1 MPKINSISIQT
12 SENTFISKS
21 SSAMSSGPILRTVY
35 VDMDLPPITLDM
47 IQPILETNEPFSSNT
62 QVHHSDKDGIT
73 ITSQENNPKHRKAIA
88 DIDEGGKIS
97 ITCIAKGAKPQAH
110 IYWNSD
116 PPLNFDD
123 IHEETK
129 REENGLTFTT
139 INTLTFEAERE
150 LTSLSCFASNSVLD
164 NKKETPLKR
173 ATNIHV
179 KFRPEIDLPKGSG
192 VIEAL
197 QGKGN
202 KFTIEKIE
210 NILRICLVQTIL
222 NSVK

>member
-1 MPKINSISIQT
+1 MISHFST
-12 SENTFISKS
+12 
-21 SSAMSSGPILRTVY
+21 AMSSGPILRTVY

-47 IQPILETNEPFSSNT
+47 IQPILETNEPFSSNN

-73 ITSQENNPKHRKAIA
+73 ITSHENIFKHKKAFA
-88 DIDEGGKIS
+88 DVDEGGKIS

-179 KFRPEIDLPKGSG
+179 KFRPEIELPKGSG

-197 QGKGN
+197 QGWLD
-202 KFTIEKIE
+202 KF
-210 NILRICLVQTIL
+210 L
-222 NSVK
+222 

>member
-1 MPKINSISIQT
+1 MKLLLSLMTII
-12 SENTFISKS
+12 FIFS
-21 SSAMSSGPILRTVY
+21 SSAMNAGPILRTVY
-35 VDMDLPPITLDM
+35 IDMDLPPITLDM
-47 IQPILETNEPFSSNT
+47 IQPILEVNEPFSKNNRY
-62 QVHHSDKDGIT
+62 HHSETEGIT
-73 ITSQENNPKHRKAIA
+73 ITSKHKNGNNKKAIA
-88 DIDEGGKIS
+88 DVDEGGKKR
-97 ITCIAKGAKPQAH
+97 ITCISKGAKPQAH

-179 KFRPEIDLPKGSG
+179 KYKPEIELTDGSR
-192 VIEAL
+192 VINVL
-197 QGKGN
+197 QGMFHQN
-202 KFTIEKIE
+202 KYTYL
-210 NILRICLVQTIL
+210 NRII
-222 NSVK
+222 K

>member
-1 MPKINSISIQT
+1 MT
-12 SENTFISKS
+12 SGT
-21 SSAMSSGPILRTVY
+21 ILRTVY
-35 VDMDLPPITLDM
+35 VDMELPPVTLDM
-47 IQPILETNEPFSSNT
+47 IQPILEVGEPFSNQNT
-62 QVHHSDKDGIT
+62 YHHSETQGIT
-73 ITSQENNPKHRKAIA
+73 ITSGKGDEVGKKAIA

-139 INTLTFEAERE
+139 INTLTFEAERQ

-164 NKKETPLKR
+164 NKKESPLKR

-179 KFRPEIDLPKGSG
+179 KYKPEIDLTDNPG
-192 VIEAL
+192 VVDVVQGMYAL
-197 QGKGN
+197 TK
-202 KFTIEKIE
+202 
-210 NILRICLVQTIL
+210 CLFCV
-222 NSVK
+222 

>member
-1 MPKINSISIQT
+1 
-12 SENTFISKS
+12 
-21 SSAMSSGPILRTVY
+21 MSSGPILRTVY
-35 VDMDLPPITLDM
+35 VDMDLPPVTLDM
-47 IQPILETNEPFSSNT
+47 IQPILEVNEPFSKSNK
-62 QVHHSDKDGIT
+62 VHHSDEDGIT
-73 ITSQENNPKHRKAIA
+73 ITSHGKNFKKAIA
-88 DIDEGGKIS
+88 DVDEGGKIS

-164 NKKETPLKR
+164 NKKESPLKR

-179 KFRPEIDLPKGSG
+179 KYPPEIELLEGSG
-192 VIEAL
+192 VIEVL
-197 QGKGN
+197 QG
-202 KFTIEKIE
+202 
-210 NILRICLVQTIL
+210 
-222 NSVK
+222 

>member
-1 MPKINSISIQT
+1 
-12 SENTFISKS
+12 
-21 SSAMSSGPILRTVY
+21 MSSGPILRTVY
-35 VDMDLPPITLDM
+35 VDMDLPPVTLDM
-47 IQPILETNEPFSSNT
+47 IQPILEVNEPFSKNNK
-62 QVHHSDKDGIT
+62 VHHSDEDGIT
-73 ITSQENNPKHRKAIA
+73 ITSHGKNFKKAIA
-88 DIDEGGKIS
+88 DVDEGGKIS

-179 KFRPEIDLPKGSG
+179 KYPPEIELLEGSG

-197 QGKGN
+197 QGKH
-202 KFTIEKIE
+202 
-210 NILRICLVQTIL
+210 L
-222 NSVK
+222 

>member
-1 MPKINSISIQT
+1 
-12 SENTFISKS
+12 
-21 SSAMSSGPILRTVY
+21 MSSGPILRTVY

-47 IQPILETNEPFSSNT
+47 IKPILDTNDPFSKSNLF
-62 QVHHSDKDGIT
+62 HHSKTEGIT
-73 ITSQENNPKHRKAIA
+73 ITSEQSKYSGKKSIA
-88 DIDEGGKIS
+88 DVDEGGKIS
-97 ITCIAKGAKPQAH
+97 ITCIATGAKPQAH

-139 INTLTFEAERE
+139 TNTLTFEAERE

-179 KFRPEIDLPKGSG
+179 KYKPEIVLHGGS
-192 VIEAL
+192 
-197 QGKGN
+197 K
-202 KFTIEKIE
+202 KIE
-210 NILRICLVQTIL
+210 VVQGVYEFL
-222 NSVK
+222 L

>member
-1 MPKINSISIQT
+1 MN
-12 SENTFISKS
+12 
-21 SSAMSSGPILRTVY
+21 SGPILRTVY
-35 VDMDLPPITLDM
+35 IDMDLPPITLDM
-47 IQPILETNEPFSSNT
+47 IQPILEVNEPFSKNNRY
-62 QVHHSDKDGIT
+62 HHSETEGIT
-73 ITSQENNPKHRKAIA
+73 ITSEHNNGNNKKAIA
-88 DIDEGGKIS
+88 DVDEGGKIR

-179 KFRPEIDLPKGSG
+179 KYKPEIELADGSRVINVLQGMFYLPKY
-192 VIEAL
+192 VYLNRAAL
-197 QGKGN
+197 SK
-202 KFTIEKIE
+202 
-210 NILRICLVQTIL
+210 
-222 NSVK
+222 

>member
-1 MPKINSISIQT
+1 MYDLSVNNFFT
-12 SENTFISKS
+12 SFST
-21 SSAMSSGPILRTVY
+21 AMSSGPILRTVY

-47 IQPILETNEPFSSNT
+47 IQPILEVNEPFSNSNR
-62 QVHHSDKDGIT
+62 VHHSKKDGIT
-73 ITSQENNPKHRKAIA
+73 ITSQEHNYNHKKAIA
-88 DIDEGGKIS
+88 DVDEGGKIS

-179 KFRPEIDLPKGSG
+179 KYRPEIELPEGSG

-197 QGKGN
+197 QGT
-202 KFTIEKIE
+202 F
-210 NILRICLVQTIL
+210 
-222 NSVK
+222 S